1 MKENK
6 DFTMHE
12 ISLSREAQTAIFKMI
27 NQTKGISPKDISEV
41 TGDSHNTICNYG
53 NVGMPNHLPSLK
65 KLETIMMYTQNPE
78 ILKVW
83 AHQLGYALVPV
94 NCDSSKHHE
103 LSIFEAMM
111 LSNITNGK
119 ANKAVYDAYEDGVV
133 TPAEYEEIHA
143 LTQGL
148 TELIAAVDQAALK
161 QMKKYTSSLE
171 KEKA

>member
-6 DFTMHE
+6 DFTMQE

-27 NQTKGISPKDISEV
+27 NQTQGSSPKEIAQV

-65 KLETIMMYTQNPE
+65 KLEAIMMYTRNPE

-94 NCDSSKHHE
+94 DCGSNKHHE
-103 LSIFEAMM
+103 LSVFEAMM
-111 LSNITNGK
+111 QHNVKSGK
-119 ANKAVYDAYEDGVV
+119 ANKAVYEAYEDGVV
-133 TPAEYEEIHA
+133 TPQEYETIHQ
-143 LTQGL
+143 LTQTL
-148 TELIAAVDQAALK
+148 IELATAVDLAALK
-161 QMKKYTSSLE
+161 QMKKYTSCVE